1 MKGLAVYMENNRKS
15 LFKIR
20 GLKHYF
26 PVRGKRKMFVKA
38 NDGIDIDIY
47 DGETIGIVG
56 ESGCGKSTLGRVLL
70 QLYNRT
76 EGSILYFGKSLDDV
90 APGYVKKIISSLS
103 KHGKKIA
110 ELSAEY
116 NLKTKELESDPDN
129 FTKIEEFNL
138 AKRKYDMAYLPV
150 VNLLGGLYTQLNN
163 ETVKTAYLELYSA
176 AKTRNNIRRRIAIV
190 DLDISEMDY
199 VLDSAKEKTDN
210 ADKIIAPVVNISQK
224 GISIQQASTGKRDKL
239 VKIKTD
245 LEQKEAEADVL
256 LQQKHDVVENLR
268 AQYKD
273 EPDFDEHEQ
282 YRSDGIDL
290 ALLTYNEMRRLRNE
304 MQIIFQDPYSS
315 LNPRMTVGQIIGE
328 GLRTHNFFKKNAQ
341 RQQELT
347 IRVMEDCGLA
357 PYMLHRYPNQFSG
370 GQRQRIGIA
379 RALAV
384 QPQFVVCDEAVS
396 ALDVSIQSQII
407 NLLQDLREKS
417 NLTYMFISHDLSV
430 IRFISDRVGV
440 MYVGSF
446 VELATTEQLFE
457 KPAHPYTV
465 ALLDAIPTT
474 DAEGAKKEVKILEGD
489 IPSPVNPPSGCK
501 FHTRCV
507 YVTDMCK
514 EVTPLLE
521 EIEPGHY
528 VACHHKLNQ

>member
-1 MKGLAVYMENNRKS
+1 MEDNRKS

-26 PVRGKRKMFVKA
+26 PVRGKRNMFVKA

-70 QLYNRT
+70 QLYNQT
-76 EGSILYFGKSLDDV
+76 EGSILYHGKSLDDV
-90 APGYVKKIISSLS
+90 APLYIKKIINALS
-103 KHGKKIA
+103 KHDRKIK
-110 ELSAEY
+110 ELAADYKEKSQTLEADPENFAKIEAY
-116 NLKTKELESDPDN
+116 NL
-129 FTKIEEFNL
+129 
-138 AKRKYDMAYLPV
+138 ARRKYDMAYLPV
-150 VNLLGGLYTQLNN
+150 VNLVGGLYTKMDDEN
-163 ETVKTAYLELYSA
+163 VKTAFLGLFSA
-176 AKTRNNIRRRIAIV
+176 AKARNQIRRRISAV
-190 DLDISEMDY
+190 ELDISEMDY
-199 VLDSAKEKTDN
+199 MTDSAKQ
-210 ADKIIAPVVNISQK
+210 QK
-224 GISIQQASTGKRDKL
+224 KDTGKREKL
-239 VKIKTD
+239 IKIKSGF
-245 LEQKEAEADVL
+245 EQKEAEANEL
-256 LQQKHDVVENLR
+256 LQKKHDVINNLR
-268 AQYKD
+268 EQYKN
-273 EPDFDEHEQ
+273 EPDFEEHDK

-290 ALLTYNEMRRLRNE
+290 ALLTYNEMRRLRND

-315 LNPRMTVGQIIGE
+315 LNPRMTVGQIISE
-328 GLRTHNFFKKNAQ
+328 GMRTHNFFKKNAQ
-341 RQQELT
+341 RQQEFT
-347 IRVMEDCGLA
+347 ISVMEDCGLA

-384 QPQFVVCDEAVS
+384 RPQFVVCDEAVS

-457 KPAHPYTV
+457 RPAHPYTV
-465 ALLDAIPTT
+465 ALLEAIPTT
-474 DAEGAKKEVKILEGD
+474 DLQGAKKEVKILEGD

-507 YVTDMCK
+507 YVTDICK

-521 EIEPGHY
+521 KIADGHY

>member
-1 MKGLAVYMENNRKS
+1 MEDNRKS

-76 EGSILYFGKSLDDV
+76 EGSILYFGKTLDDV
-90 APGYVKKIISSLS
+90 APGYVRKIIDSLS
-103 KHGKKIA
+103 KHGRIITDLAAEQSAKAKI
-110 ELSAEY
+110 
-116 NLKTKELESDPDN
+116 LEADPED
-129 FTKIEEFNL
+129 FTKIEEYNL
-138 AKRKYDMAYLPV
+138 ARRRYEMAYLPV
-150 VNLLGGLYTQLNN
+150 VNLLGGLYTKLNDIK
-163 ETVKTAYLELYSA
+163 VKTAFLELFSA
-176 AKTRNNIRRRIAIV
+176 AKARNRIRRRIAAV
-190 DLDISEMDY
+190 ELDISEIDY
-199 VLDSAKEKTDN
+199 KQ
-210 ADKIIAPVVNISQK
+210 KI
-224 GISIQQASTGKRDKL
+224 STGRRERL
-239 VKIKTD
+239 VKVKSGF
-245 LEQKEAEADVL
+245 EQKEAAAGEI
-256 LQQKHDVVENLR
+256 LQQKHEVIEGLR
-268 AQYKD
+268 LQYKD
-273 EPDFDEHEQ
+273 EPDFNEHEQ

-315 LNPRMTVGQIIGE
+315 LNPRMTVGQIISE
-328 GLRTHNFFKKNAQ
+328 GMRTHNFFKKNAQ

-347 IRVMEDCGLA
+347 IDIMEDCGLA

-384 QPQFVVCDEAVS
+384 HPQFVVCDEAVS

-446 VELATTEQLFE
+446 VELATTKQLFE

-501 FHTRCV
+501 FHTRCS
-507 YVTDMCK
+507 YVTDICK

-521 EIEPGHY
+521 EIDAGHY